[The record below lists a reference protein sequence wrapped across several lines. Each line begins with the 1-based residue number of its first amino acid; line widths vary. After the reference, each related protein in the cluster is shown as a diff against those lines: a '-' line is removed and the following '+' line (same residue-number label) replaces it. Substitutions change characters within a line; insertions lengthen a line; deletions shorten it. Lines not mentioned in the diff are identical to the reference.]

1 MNIIIAVTGCINKEN
16 PIMNTIGLDIS
27 QKTIDATLH
36 KTDGSTY
43 HTKVGNNREGLKAL
57 EGWIKANKVRK
68 CVIGM
73 EATGIY
79 YEDAAEQLS
88 ETHTVY
94 VINPLKIKDYGK
106 SQFNRTKT
114 DKADSNLIAEYTKR
128 HADKIIP
135 YSKPKNRY
143 LQKLIN
149 LKQQLKDHQKQIKN
163 RLHSSDDE
171 MIQAIHQDLIQT
183 YQEKIDQTQ
192 AAIEVQIKEQAEID
206 GHYRNLQTIAG
217 IGKDTAAILYAQL
230 TDKTFQTA
238 NQFVSYAGLSPR
250 TEQSGTS
257 VNKKGRLS
265 RYGHRR
271 VKRSLYMPALV
282 AYRTG
287 AFPQLVRNLTNAG
300 KPKMVIIVAIM
311 RKLAKIAYYIVKTG
325 KPYDST
331 RHKAA

>member
-1 MNIIIAVTGCINKEN
+1 
-16 PIMNTIGLDIS
+16 MNTIGLDIS

-57 EGWIKANKVRK
+57 EDWIKAKKVRK

-79 YEDAAEQLS
+79 YEAAAEQLS
-88 ETHTVY
+88 ETHNVY

-171 MIQAIHQDLIQT
+171 MIQAIHKDLIRT

-192 AAIEVQIKEQAEID
+192 NAIDAQIEQAESD
-206 GHYRNLQTIAG
+206 GHYQNLQTIVG

-238 NQFVSYAGLSPR
+238 NQFVSYAGLSPQ

-257 VNKKGRLS
+257 VHKKGRLS

-271 VKRSLYMPALV
+271 LKRSLYMPALV

-311 RKLAKIAYYIVKTG
+311 RKLAKLAYYIVKTG

-331 RHKAA
+331 RHKAAQA